1 MGADEVQELI
11 RGGADVKTAATMLL
25 TDAQGDGAG
34 ERSGVKEATCDGI
47 WTPVLGAVRRGRV
60 DHT

>member
-1 MGADEVQELI
+1 MLQELI

-25 TDAQGDGAG
+25 TASLLGDGAG
-34 ERSGVKEATCDGI
+34 ERGSVVEATSDGM